1 MPLSNA
7 DAQAIAAR
15 ARDPFWFIEHV
26 LGLQPTA
33 AARAYGYTSALTPDQ
48 QAIVASV
55 RDHRRTAV
63 PAGHGVGKTNVVALL
78 VLWFLYT
85 NPGCKVVTT
94 APTWFQVENLLWQ
107 EIRGA
112 HDRSRTPLGGTPNL
126 TSLTLGE
133 QWFAVGLSTDKPDR
147 FQGTHAPRIMVVF
160 DEATGVAPMIWDA
173 AEGLAVGAADRF
185 IAIGNPTDPASRF
198 KQVCDSGRWQVIPV
212 SCVNHPNVI
221 HDDPRIIP
229 GAVTKQW
236 VDEHLEDYGGPDS
249 PLARARILGKWPEQG
264 ADSLIALG
272 WVEAAQARWPG
283 TTGLSLQAVGCDVA
297 RFGSDATVLQPLYYD
312 HIAGTPQIRQGQDT
326 MATTGEL
333 AATYAAAPVPLA
345 VDDTGVGSGVTDR
358 LHEQGIPA
366 LPVNFGSAAWQPE
379 RFVNRRAEM
388 YWSLREALRN
398 NELAL
403 PPDAKLQAELTNI
416 KYRLD
421 SRGRYQIEAKDEIRK
436 RLGRSPDRADAL
448 ALAVWAPIEAQLQAL
463 TRETVDTLA
472 VERVSLSG
480 WDR

>member
-1 MPLSNA
+1 
-7 DAQAIAAR
+7 
-15 ARDPFWFIEHV
+15 
-26 LGLQPTA
+26 
-33 AARAYGYTSALTPDQ
+33 
-48 QAIVASV
+48 VA
-55 RDHRRTAV
+55 
-63 PAGHGVGKTNVVALL
+63 VG
-78 VLWFLYT
+78 
-85 NPGCKVVTT
+85 P
-94 APTWFQVENLLWQ
+94 
-107 EIRGA
+107 
-112 HDRSRTPLGGTPNL
+112 HDR
-126 TSLTLGE
+126 
-133 QWFAVGLSTDKPDR
+133 FV
-147 FQGTHAPRIMVVF
+147 
-160 DEATGVAPMIWDA
+160 
-173 AEGLAVGAADRF
+173 
-185 IAIGNPTDPASRF
+185 AIGNPTDPASRF
-198 KQVCDSGRWQVIPV
+198 KMACDSGRWNVVEV
-212 SCVNHPNVI
+212 SCVNHPNVL

-229 GAVTKQW
+229 GATTRQW

-283 TTGLSLQAVGCDVA
+283 TEGLSLQAVGCDVA

-358 LHEQGIPA
+358 LHEQGIPV
-366 LPVNFGSAAWQPE
+366 LPVNFGGGAWQPE

-416 KYRLD
+416 KYKLD

-448 ALAVWAPIEAQLQAL
+448 ALAVWAPLEAQLQAL